1 MNIINTYACYG
12 ADNNERLSS
21 SSGGIFSIIAKNII
35 NNDGIVYGVA
45 MSKDCYTAE
54 FIGITDESE
63 LYKLRSSK
71 YMQAKLGETYRKVR
85 DNLDQGMKVLFS
97 GTGCQVNGLKSFLG
111 KDYDSLLCIDVICH
125 GVPSPYLW
133 RKYVEY
139 QEQENNGKLKYVNF
153 RCKYKSWTN
162 FGMEE
167 TIDRMANND
176 LKKLYISKDKDYYM
190 QMFLRDYC
198 LRPSCYNCIAKRNKQ
213 SDLTI
218 GDFWGIDK
226 VAPEMNDGKGTSLVI
241 TRTSKGQKFFEA
253 ISSKMDIKEVT
264 YEAGV
269 KENPSEFKSVTRPV
283 QRNYFFDDMY
293 DMSFDELKKK
303 YSSPVK
309 LSFHFRVKRKIKNI
323 IKNIFGRNRV
333 TQNSDYYT
341 CYMFDNRRC

>member
-1 MNIINTYACYG
+1 MNIINTYACYSV
-12 ADNNERLSS
+12 DINERLSS

-35 NNDGIVYGVA
+35 NKDGIVYGVT

-54 FIGITDESE
+54 FIGITNESE
-63 LYKLRSSK
+63 LYKLRGSK
-71 YMQAKLGETYRKVR
+71 YMQAELGDTYKRIR
-85 DNLDQGMKVLFS
+85 DNLNQGMQVLFS
-97 GTGCQVNGLKSFLG
+97 GTGCQVNGLKGFLG
-111 KDYDSLLCIDVICH
+111 KGYDNLLCIDVICH
-125 GVPSPYLW
+125 GVPSTYLW

-139 QEQENNGKLKYVNF
+139 QEQKNNGKLKYVNF
-153 RCKYKSWTN
+153 RCKNESWID
-162 FGMEE
+162 FGMDEA
-167 TIDRMANND
+167 INGVMYND

-198 LRPSCYNCIAKRNKQ
+198 LRPSCYNCIVKDNKQ

-218 GDFWGIDK
+218 ADFWGIDI

-241 TRTSKGQKFFEA
+241 TRTSKGQKIFES
-253 ISSKMDIKEVT
+253 ISNKMSIKEVT

-269 KENPSEFKSVTRPV
+269 KANPSEFKSVTRPV

-323 IKNIFGRNRV
+323 IKNFFGRNRV

-341 CYMFDNRRC
+341 CYVFDNRRC